1 MTSPDAAPSEPS
13 LKKRFLNWRTL
24 VSLLIAVAIVAFA
37 VWRADINLAQ
47 VWQYMRRANPWLYLV
62 AFLSF
67 YATFPLR
74 AWRWRML
81 LQNAS
86 ADDPEATQLPAL
98 PDLTE
103 IIFLSWFANCAVPA
117 KLGDLYRGYLLKQTS
132 GASFVHTVGTIFAER
147 VLDMLF
153 LFLLL
158 ITASLAVFGP
168 QIPSGET
175 ATLVYGVGIALVAIA
190 VGVLLGMRFFGP
202 ALRRL
207 VPKRF
212 KGLYDRFLEG
222 TLLSFRWR
230 TLPLLLAL
238 TLAIWLLESARFYFV
253 LRSLPQQ
260 LDLGIPVVIFIAL
273 ASSLLTTLP
282 ITPAGLGA
290 VEAMFIWILPLFL
303 PAILVD
309 RTLERALQ
317 AATPLLE
324 HLPQAL
330 APVGPATVGAV
341 SYATLPFFLPNPSN
355 LAAAVAMLD
364 RGINFWSILFFGFVA
379 FLLSRKAVGLMDLL
393 LRPRQRRV

>member
-1 MTSPDAAPSEPS
+1 MATPEPSAPAPS

-24 VSLLIAVAIVAFA
+24 VSLLIAIAIVAFA
-37 VWRADINLAQ
+37 VWRAKIDPAA
-47 VWQYMRRANPWLYLV
+47 VWQYMRQANPWLYLL

-74 AWRWRML
+74 AWRWRIL

-86 ADDPEATQLPAL
+86 ADDPQAAPLLPL

-117 KLGDLYRGYLLKQTS
+117 KLGDLYRGYLLKQSS
-132 GASFVHTVGTIFAER
+132 GSSFMHTVGTIFAER

-153 LFLLL
+153 LFLLMVGS
-158 ITASLAVFGP
+158 SLAVFGP
-168 QIPSGET
+168 RIPAGST
-175 ATLVYGVGIALVAIA
+175 ANLVYGVGIALVAVA

-207 VPKRF
+207 VPARF
-212 KGLYDRFLEG
+212 RGLYDRFLEG

-230 TLPLLLAL
+230 TLPQLLVL
-238 TLAIWLLESARFYFV
+238 TLLVWLLESARFYLV
-253 LRSLPQQ
+253 LRSLPQNIA
-260 LDLGIPVVIFIAL
+260 LGFPVVIFIAL

-303 PAILVD
+303 PAGTAD
-309 RTLERALQ
+309 
-317 AATPLLE
+317 
-324 HLPQAL
+324 
-330 APVGPATVGAV
+330 PA
-341 SYATLPFFLPNPSN
+341 N
-355 LAAAVAMLD
+355 LAGAVAMLD
-364 RGINFWSILFFGFVA
+364 RGINFWSILLLGFVA
-379 FLLSRKAVGLMDLL
+379 FLLSKKAVGLIALL
-393 LRPRQRRV
+393 SRRRG

>member
-1 MTSPDAAPSEPS
+1 MTNSEPPAAEPS

-24 VSLLIAVAIVAFA
+24 VSLVIAVAIVAFA
-37 VWRADINLAQ
+37 VWRADIDPAA
-47 VWQYMRRANPWLYLV
+47 VWQYMRQANPWLYLL

-74 AWRWRML
+74 ALRWRL
-81 LQNAS
+81 LLLNAS
-86 ADDPEATQLPAL
+86 AGDPEAPALPGL

-117 KLGDLYRGYLLKQTS
+117 KLGDLYRGYLLKGTS
-132 GASFVHTVGTIFAER
+132 GASFMHTVGTIFAER

-158 ITASLAVFGP
+158 VASSLAVFGP
-168 QIPSGET
+168 RVPSGST
-175 ATLVYGVGIALVAIA
+175 ANLVYGIGIALVAVA
-190 VGVLLGMRFFGP
+190 VGVLLGLRFFGP
-202 ALRRL
+202 VLRRL
-207 VPKRF
+207 VPHRF
-212 KGLYDRFLEG
+212 RGLYDRFLEG

-238 TLAIWLLESARFYFV
+238 TLAVWLLESARFYFV

-260 LDLGIPVVIFIAL
+260 LNLGIPVVIFIAL

-303 PAILVD
+303 PAGTAD
-309 RTLERALQ
+309 
-317 AATPLLE
+317 
-324 HLPQAL
+324 
-330 APVGPATVGAV
+330 
-341 SYATLPFFLPNPSN
+341 PSN

-364 RGINFWSILFFGFVA
+364 RGINFWSILFFGFIA
-379 FLLSRKAVGLMDLL
+379 FLLSKKAVGLITLFS
-393 LRPRQRRV
+393 RRRQT